1 MGVRLPSSNAFS
13 FIFNFISGRLVSRSG
28 EQLQLLD
35 KHDKTQNKAMLEILS
50 DPGK

>member
-1 MGVRLPSSNAFS
+1 MGVRSPSSNAVS
-13 FIFNFISGRLVSRSG
+13 FLFNFISGRLVSRSG

-35 KHDKTQNKAMLEILS
+35 EYDKTQNKAMLEILS